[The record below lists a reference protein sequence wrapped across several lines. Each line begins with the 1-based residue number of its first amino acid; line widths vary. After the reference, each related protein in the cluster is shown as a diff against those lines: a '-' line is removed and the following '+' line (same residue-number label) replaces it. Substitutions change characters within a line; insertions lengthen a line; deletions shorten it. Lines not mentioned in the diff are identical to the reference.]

1 MSDAPE
7 LGTSPASSEPTGGTV
22 AERLARAGA
31 VAPPAARSEGAD
43 LDAVNL
49 STALPM
55 PRVLVDDFRGSKKD
69 EMIVSGLFM
78 LAVVGIVATFYV
90 FFGVD
95 EHDASFT
102 PLLGLALTLG
112 IAPIGLAAV
121 LWAKTLMTPEE
132 AVQDRH
138 DFRSPD
144 VEREAAGDAFARGVA
159 QSGFTKYPMVR
170 RTLLGAVGVLPLAA
184 LPFLFKLGPVPK
196 KELQKTSW
204 KTGSRLVTKDGVP
217 VKLGDMAIGGL
228 LNVFPEG
235 GNTGHAAADSVTI
248 LIRLRPG
255 TNNPRPGR
263 ETWTAQDHIAYSKL
277 CTHLGCPVSLYQQ
290 QTHQLLC
297 PCHQSQFEV
306 LDGARPVFGP
316 AARSLPQL
324 AIAIDDEGYFYAQGP
339 YTEAVGASF
348 WERS

>member
-1 MSDAPE
+1 MSEITPAGDAQ
-7 LGTSPASSEPTGGTV
+7 TV
-22 AERLARAGA
+22 AERLAAAGA
-31 VAPPAARSEGAD
+31 VAPEQTTPSGPD
-43 LDAVNL
+43 LDAVSL
-49 STALPM
+49 SVAVPLPSTE
-55 PRVLVDDFRGSKKD
+55 LDDFRGTKAA
-69 EMIVSGLFM
+69 ELVVSGLFM
-78 LAVVGIVATFYV
+78 LSVVGIICTFAV

-95 EHDASFT
+95 EHDQAFT
-102 PLLGLALTLG
+102 PLLGLAMTLG

-144 VEREAAGDAFARGVA
+144 VEREAAQAAFARGVS
-159 QSGFTKYPMVR
+159 QSGFTKYPIVR
-170 RTLLGAVGVLPLAA
+170 RTLLGAMGVLPLAA

-196 KELQKTSW
+196 KALDTTSW
-204 KTGSRLVTKDGVP
+204 TAGARLVTKDGVP

-235 GNTGHAAADSVTI
+235 HNTGNDTAQDVTM

-255 TNNPRPGR
+255 ENKPVAGR

-297 PCHQSQFEV
+297 PCHQSQFDV
-306 LDGARPVFGP
+306 LDGAKAIFGP
-316 AARSLPQL
+316 AARPLPQL
-324 AIAIDDEGYFYAQGP
+324 AIAIDDEGYFIAQQP
-339 YTEAVGASF
+339 YTEPVGASF
-348 WERS
+348 WERT